1 MKTKLF
7 AATLAL
13 STIVSVPA
21 FSQTDNQSKSTAQ
34 PVTYTLPETISFK
47 EWTKVTPVV
56 EEIVDLGLSVE
67 WGTLNIGADKPW
79 MTGEYFNLDKET
91 AQKIIR
97 ERLGEGWRLPTQ
109 AECQELLDKCTLTRH
124 DFTVTGLKD
133 FDKNQLE
140 SSTWVSHVDIFT
152 APNGARLILPS
163 NERKRIKNYRGE
175 ILNHWENIPIHV
187 VIPVKETKTIPVF
200 GKKLIEHL
208 TFEPDLSRKDKFTET
223 QKETYLYNIRP
234 VRDKKIEVKKP
245 KTRKT
250 RR

>member
-79 MTGEYFNLDKET
+79 MTGEYFNLDKELSL
-91 AQKIIR
+91 IHIS
-97 ERLGEGWRLPTQ
+97 EPT
-109 AECQELLDKCTLTRH
+109 
-124 DFTVTGLKD
+124 
-133 FDKNQLE
+133 
-140 SSTWVSHVDIFT
+140 
-152 APNGARLILPS
+152 
-163 NERKRIKNYRGE
+163 
-175 ILNHWENIPIHV
+175 
-187 VIPVKETKTIPVF
+187 
-200 GKKLIEHL
+200 
-208 TFEPDLSRKDKFTET
+208 
-223 QKETYLYNIRP
+223 RP
-234 VRDKKIEVKKP
+234 Y
-245 KTRKT
+245 
-250 RR
+250 